1 MAETRK
7 NTEELMPVEHWY
19 NTLGT
24 RLTVFTGTMCMMGWK
39 KGKAVTRSEYE
50 AAVKKFGETSMA
62 GEKKESKQG

>member
-1 MAETRK
+1 MAEVKK

-24 RLTVFTGTMCMMGWK
+24 RLTVFTGAMCMMGWK
-39 KGKAVTRSEYE
+39 KGKAVTRSEYD

-62 GEKKESKQG
+62 WERKEDKRK